1 MKKASTF
8 KYLLS
13 WPFKYGEYYA
23 IVKVYNLTL
32 IILELVFDL
41 ET

>member
-1 MKKASTF
+1 MKKAN
-8 KYLLS
+8 KIKNLLS
-13 WPFKYGEYYA
+13 WPFKYDEYYA

-41 ET
+41 EV